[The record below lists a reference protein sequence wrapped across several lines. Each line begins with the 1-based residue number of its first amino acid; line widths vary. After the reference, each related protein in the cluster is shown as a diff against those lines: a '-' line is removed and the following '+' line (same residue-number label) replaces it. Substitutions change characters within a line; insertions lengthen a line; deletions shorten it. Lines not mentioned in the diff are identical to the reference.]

1 MADRAV
7 LVSTAG
13 PLQGTVFPLEEGGLK
28 IGRAEDND
36 VVIRDDDGISRYH
49 ATLLFDHGSLWLRDA
64 GSRNGVFVN
73 DRRVTDHKELSVGDV
88 VRLGASTFTVRWE
101 SDAKAPEKD
110 GKGEAPEGGS
120 KPKRWYW
127 PFE

>member
-1 MADRAV
+1 MADKAV
-7 LVSTAG
+7 LLCTAG

-28 IGRAEDND
+28 IGRADDNH
-36 VVIRDDDGISRYH
+36 VIIKDDDGVSRYH
-49 ATLLFDHGSLWLRDA
+49 ATLLFDHGSLWLRDS

-88 VRLGASTFTVRWE
+88 VRVGASQFTVRWA
-101 SDAKAPEKD
+101 SDVRPT
-110 GKGEAPEGGS
+110 GEGPQGQEGGGRT
-120 KPKRWYW
+120 KRWYW

>member
-7 LVSTAG
+7 LVCTAG
-13 PLQGTVFPLEEGGLK
+13 PLQGSVFPLEDGGLK
-28 IGRAEDND
+28 IGRADDNQ
-36 VVIRDDDGISRYH
+36 VVIKDDDGISRYH

-73 DRRVTDHKELSVGDV
+73 DRRVSDHKELSVGDV
-88 VRLGASTFTVRWE
+88 VRLGESRFTVRWE
-101 SDAKAPEKD
+101 SDVARPAEPAPSD
-110 GKGEAPEGGS
+110 GEP
-120 KPKRWYW
+120 KPRKWYW